1 MNYSYS
7 KVYKSQKNNQE
18 SNESTEKKIKLSK
31 HELLLSKQQ
40 ELFDELIKYAVSNIK
55 KDTLVKL
62 KQIIS
67 SMLDEYDF
75 SFWDAVTVIENKRY
89 KTYYVEIQCETCLS
103 LTKVS
108 TEQLTCLEKEYAIE
122 YLIVALSELHLCD
135 IRLFY
140 SIFKKLFNVKKRI
153 LLFEF
158 YDLAYLFASYNGDKY
173 TKSYLLTQSYYKDI
187 DEQVKEYFNA
197 SKEDVQYILLK
208 IQDKLEYVDE
218 ALLNKIDIVLSQD
231 AFDEAFVHLA
241 KALCITKF
249 VYAIKNKNEITYTR
263 GLKL

>member
-1 MNYSYS
+1 MHI
-7 KVYKSQKNNQE
+7 E
-18 SNESTEKKIKLSK
+18 IKLLEEKQQLKVTKRELFESK
-31 HELLLSKQQ
+31 RQ
-40 ELFDELIKYAVSNIK
+40 ELFDEVIKYAISNIQ

-62 KQIIS
+62 KQIII

-75 SFWDAVTVIENKRY
+75 TILDVITVIENERY
-89 KTYYVEIQCETCLS
+89 KTHYVEKQCETCLY
-103 LTKVS
+103 LTQTS
-108 TEQLTCLEKEYAIE
+108 DEQLSSLEKEYAIE
-122 YLIVALSELHLCD
+122 YLIKALTELHSCD

-140 SIFKKLFNVKKRI
+140 TIFKKLFNVKKRI

-158 YDLAYLFASYNGDKY
+158 YDLAYLFASYNSDKY

-208 IQDKLEYVDE
+208 IQDKFEYIDE
-218 ALLNKIDIVLSQD
+218 ALINRINIVLSQD

-241 KALCITKF
+241 KALCITNF
-249 VYAIKNKNEITYTR
+249 VYAIRSKNEINCVK